1 MRTIDFERLGGRT
14 FLLTVGCGVV
24 TSLMRVLEKLDNPT
38 YGTII
43 TGSVCAYIAKSGWDE
58 HSKVRA
64 DVQKTIAAKQADA
77 PPPTI
82 VEQVPQ

>member
-1 MRTIDFERLGGRT
+1 MNFARYGGRT

-24 TSLMRVLEKLDNPT
+24 TSVMRWFDKLDN
-38 YGTII
+38 GSFVAVIMA
-43 TGSVCAYIAKSGWDE
+43 SVCAYIAKSGWDE

-77 PPPTI
+77 PPPTT
-82 VEQVPQ
+82 VDQVPQ